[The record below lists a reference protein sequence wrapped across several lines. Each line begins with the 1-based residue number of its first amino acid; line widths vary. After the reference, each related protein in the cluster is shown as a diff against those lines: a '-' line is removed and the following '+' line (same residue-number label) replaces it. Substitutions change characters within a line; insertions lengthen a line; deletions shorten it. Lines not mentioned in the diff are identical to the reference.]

1 MFAILGNTLQDRGF
15 GMTNEIRVVNKVL
28 NCLFVGLVLASFVL
42 SLSFQTRGTRVVY
55 TLVLFGF
62 TLIPIYMI
70 VSSRAA

>member
-1 MFAILGNTLQDRGF
+1 MFAILGNTLQDMGF

-42 SLSFQTRGTRVVY
+42 SLSFQTRGTRVAY

-70 VSSRAA
+70 VSSRGA